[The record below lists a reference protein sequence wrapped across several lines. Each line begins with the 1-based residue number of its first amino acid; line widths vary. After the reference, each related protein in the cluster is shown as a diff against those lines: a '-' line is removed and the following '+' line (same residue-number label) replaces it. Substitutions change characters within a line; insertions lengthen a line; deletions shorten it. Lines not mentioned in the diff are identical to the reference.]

1 MEFFPLISDDIF
13 KLFEQFCVPTRSAR
27 KFRKKRITILS
38 KISSSSNNRVLDIQ
52 GLSITYNSVRGKV
65 YALQDIDFA
74 LNSGEFV
81 AIVGESGSG
90 KSTLALGIIG
100 LLPPAASISGTILY
114 KNVDL
119 AKIKKKEW
127 INFRGREIGMIFQEP
142 MTSLDPI
149 EKVDQQLAETLVVA
163 KKRDGGIVT
172 ASASHQPEDGG
183 EISEES
189 QSRKLL
195 IRKQVYDWLRKVR
208 IADPESVSQRYPFQL
223 SGGMIQRVMIAMAL
237 SLSPSLLIA
246 DEPTTAL
253 DVTTQAQILKLMK
266 SLVDQI
272 QMSIV
277 LITHDLGVAAQV
289 ADRIV
294 VLYAGEIVE
303 EGPVHQIFTHPL
315 HPYTQ
320 GLLKCYPKSA
330 ETTDRLQT
338 LAGSVPDLRSEVSGC
353 KFADRCPFVRAACRE
368 EKPRYVEVEENHHAK
383 CVLYY

>member
-1 MEFFPLISDDIF
+1 
-13 KLFEQFCVPTRSAR
+13 VPSAENSHH
-27 KFRKKRITILS
+27 I
-38 KISSSSNNRVLDIQ
+38 LDIQ
-52 GLSITYNSVRGKV
+52 GLSINYNSVHGRV
-65 YALQDIDFA
+65 YALEDVNFVLD
-74 LNSGEFV
+74 SGEFV

-100 LLPPAASISGTILY
+100 LLPQAATITGKILY
-114 KNVDL
+114 KNNDL
-119 AKIKKKEW
+119 AQIKKKDW

-149 EKVDQQLAETLVVA
+149 EKVDRQLTETLLVI
-163 KKRDGGIVT
+163 KKKDGGSETVVE
-172 ASASHQPEDGG
+172 SSGQ
-183 EISEES
+183 ISNDSQATVQKTES
-189 QSRKLL
+189 K
-195 IRKQVYDWLRKVR
+195 KQYLHEQVNEWLRKVR
-208 IADPESVSQRYPFQL
+208 IADPESVAQRYPFQL

-272 QMSIV
+272 HMTIV

-294 VLYAGEIVE
+294 VLYAGEVVE
-303 EGPVHQIFTHPL
+303 EGTVKQIFENPL

-338 LAGSVPDLRSEVSGC
+338 LSGSVPDLRSQIKGC
-353 KFADRCPFVRAACRE
+353 KFADRCPFVVAICRQ
-368 EKPRYVEVEENHHAK
+368 EKPRYIEAEANHHAK

>member
-1 MEFFPLISDDIF
+1 
-13 KLFEQFCVPTRSAR
+13 
-27 KFRKKRITILS
+27 LS
-38 KISSSSNNRVLDIQ
+38 KNSTASNDHILDIQ
-52 GLSITYNSVRGKV
+52 GLSITYNSVHGKV
-65 YALQDIDFA
+65 YALQDVNFVLDT
-74 LNSGEFV
+74 GEFV

-100 LLPPAASISGTILY
+100 LLPPVASVTGKILY
-114 KNVDL
+114 KNTDL
-119 AKIKKKEW
+119 VETKNKDW

-149 EKVDQQLAETLVVA
+149 EKVDRQLAETLLVV
-163 KKRDGGIVT
+163 KKRDGGSST
-172 ASASHQPEDGG
+172 
-183 EISEES
+183 ISEDPEQTKNNEQEIES
-189 QSRKLL
+189 GNKKLL
-195 IRKQVYDWLRKVR
+195 LRNQVYGWLRKVR
-208 IADPESVSQRYPFQL
+208 IADPESVAQRYPFQL

-237 SLSPSLLIA
+237 SLNPSLLIA

-266 SLVDQI
+266 LLVDQI

-294 VLYAGEIVE
+294 VLYAGEVVE
-303 EGPVHQIFTHPL
+303 EGTVRQIFTNPL

-338 LAGSVPDLRSEVSGC
+338 LAGSVPDLRSEVRGC
-353 KFADRCPFVRAACRE
+353 KFADRCPFVVAICRE
-368 EKPRYVEVEENHHAK
+368 AKPRYVEAETNHHAK

>member
-1 MEFFPLISDDIF
+1 LSTPSSDN
-13 KLFEQFCVPTRSAR
+13 
-27 KFRKKRITILS
+27 
-38 KISSSSNNRVLDIQ
+38 NNRILDIQ
-52 GLSITYNSVRGKV
+52 GLSITYNSVHGQV
-65 YALQDIDFA
+65 YALQDVDFV
-74 LNSGEFV
+74 LNTGEFV

-90 KSTLALGIIG
+90 KSTLAFGIIG
-100 LLPPAASISGTILY
+100 LLPPAATITGKILY
-114 KNVDL
+114 KTTDL
-119 AKIKKKEW
+119 LKIKKKDW

-149 EKVDQQLAETLVVA
+149 EKVDRQLAETLLVV
-163 KKRDGGIVT
+163 KKKDGSSGTIAEPVHQTNNGDGGT
-172 ASASHQPEDGG
+172 
-183 EISEES
+183 EETENKK
-189 QSRKLL
+189 QLL
-195 IRKQVYDWLRKVR
+195 HNQVNDWLRKVR
-208 IADPESVSQRYPFQL
+208 IADPESVAQRYPFQL

-237 SLSPSLLIA
+237 SLNPSLLIA

-303 EGPVHQIFTHPL
+303 AGTIKQIFEKPL

-338 LAGSVPDLRSEVSGC
+338 LAGSVPDLRSQVKGC
-353 KFADRCPFVRAACRE
+353 KFADRCPFVVAICRE
-368 EKPRYVEVEENHHAK
+368 EKPRYIEAESKHYAK

>member
-1 MEFFPLISDDIF
+1 MS
-13 KLFEQFCVPTRSAR
+13 SAE
-27 KFRKKRITILS
+27 
-38 KISSSSNNRVLDIQ
+38 NNNHILDIQ
-52 GLSITYNSVRGKV
+52 GLSIHYNSVHGRV
-65 YALQDIDFA
+65 YALED
-74 LNSGEFV
+74 LNFVLDSGEFV

-100 LLPPAASISGTILY
+100 LLPPAATITGKILY
-114 KNVDL
+114 KNNDL
-119 AKIKKKEW
+119 AQIKKKDW
-127 INFRGREIGMIFQEP
+127 VNFRGREIGMIFQEP

-149 EKVDQQLAETLVVA
+149 EKVDRQLTETLLVV
-163 KKRDGGIVT
+163 KKKDGGSETVGESSGQANT
-172 ASASHQPEDGG
+172 GG
-183 EISEES
+183 MAEQQNE
-189 QSRKLL
+189 SRKQHL
-195 IRKQVYDWLRKVR
+195 REQVNEWLRKVR
-208 IADPESVSQRYPFQL
+208 IADPESVAQRYPFQL

-272 QMSIV
+272 HMTIV

-294 VLYAGEIVE
+294 VLYAGEVVE
-303 EGPVHQIFTHPL
+303 EGTVKQIFENPL

-338 LAGSVPDLRSEVSGC
+338 LSGSVPDLRSQIKGC
-353 KFADRCPFVRAACRE
+353 KFADRCPFVVAICRQ
-368 EKPRYVEVEENHHAK
+368 EKPRYIEAEANHHAK

>member
-1 MEFFPLISDDIF
+1 MS
-13 KLFEQFCVPTRSAR
+13 
-27 KFRKKRITILS
+27 TINPG
-38 KISSSSNNRVLDIQ
+38 SNNRILDIQ
-52 GLSITYNSVRGKV
+52 GLSITYNSVHGKV
-65 YALQDIDFA
+65 YALEDVDFV
-74 LNSGEFV
+74 LNTGEFV

-90 KSTLALGIIG
+90 KSTLAFGIIG
-100 LLPPAASISGTILY
+100 LLPPAATVSGKILY
-114 KNVDL
+114 KNTDL
-119 AKIKKKEW
+119 LKIKKKDW

-149 EKVDQQLAETLVVA
+149 EKVDRQLAETLLVVN
-163 KKRDGGIVT
+163 KKDGGSSTIAEPVHQANNDNQRNEVT
-172 ASASHQPEDGG
+172 E
-183 EISEES
+183 
-189 QSRKLL
+189 SRKQFL
-195 IRKQVYDWLRKVR
+195 RDQVNEWLRKVR
-208 IADPESVSQRYPFQL
+208 IADPESVAQRYPFQL

-237 SLSPSLLIA
+237 SLNPSLLIA

-303 EGPVHQIFTHPL
+303 AGTIKQIFEKPL

-338 LAGSVPDLRSEVSGC
+338 LAGSVPDLRSQVKGC
-353 KFADRCPFVRAACRE
+353 KFADRCPFVVSICRE
-368 EKPRYVEVEENHHAK
+368 EKPRYIEAEAKHYAK

>member
-1 MEFFPLISDDIF
+1 MIGLNYFESFLAKRSSDSSTKIRET
-13 KLFEQFCVPTRSAR
+13 KL
-27 KFRKKRITILS
+27 ILS
-38 KISSSSNNRVLDIQ
+38 VPSSESTSHILEIQ
-52 GLSITYNSVRGKV
+52 GLSIIYNSVHGKV
-65 YALQDIDFA
+65 YALQDVDFV

-100 LLPPAASISGTILY
+100 LLPPAATTTGKILY
-114 KNVDL
+114 KNTDL
-119 AKIKKKEW
+119 VQIKRKEW
-127 INFRGREIGMIFQEP
+127 VNFRGREIGMIFQEP

-149 EKVDQQLAETLVVA
+149 EKVDRQLTETLLVV
-163 KKRDGGIVT
+163 KKKDGG
-172 ASASHQPEDGG
+172 SATVSESSDPTRGG
-183 EISEES
+183 GQALVQENES
-189 QSRKLL
+189 KKQFVRD
-195 IRKQVYDWLRKVR
+195 QVYEWLRKVR
-208 IADPESVSQRYPFQL
+208 IADPESVAQRYPFQL

-272 QMSIV
+272 KMAIV

-294 VLYAGEIVE
+294 VLYAGEVVE
-303 EGPVHQIFTHPL
+303 EGSVKQIFQNPL

-338 LAGSVPDLRSEVSGC
+338 LSGSVPDLRSQIKGC
-353 KFADRCPFVRAACRE
+353 KFADRCPFVVAICRE
-368 EKPRYVEVEENHHAK
+368 EKPRYIEAETNHHAK

>member
-1 MEFFPLISDDIF
+1 LS
-13 KLFEQFCVPTRSAR
+13 SAE
-27 KFRKKRITILS
+27 
-38 KISSSSNNRVLDIQ
+38 NNNHILDIQ
-52 GLSITYNSVRGKV
+52 GLSIHYNSVHGRV
-65 YALQDIDFA
+65 YALED
-74 LNSGEFV
+74 LNFVLDSGEFV

-100 LLPPAASISGTILY
+100 LLPPAATITGKILY
-114 KNVDL
+114 KNNDL
-119 AKIKKKEW
+119 AQIKKKDW
-127 INFRGREIGMIFQEP
+127 VNFRGREIGMIFQEP

-149 EKVDQQLAETLVVA
+149 EKVDRQLTETLLVV
-163 KKRDGGIVT
+163 KKKDGGSETVGESSGQANT
-172 ASASHQPEDGG
+172 GG
-183 EISEES
+183 MAEQQNE
-189 QSRKLL
+189 SRKQHL
-195 IRKQVYDWLRKVR
+195 REQVNEWLRKVR
-208 IADPESVSQRYPFQL
+208 IADPESVAQRYPFQL

-272 QMSIV
+272 HMTIV

-294 VLYAGEIVE
+294 VLYAGEVVE
-303 EGPVHQIFTHPL
+303 EGTVKQIFENPL

-338 LAGSVPDLRSEVSGC
+338 LSGSVPDLRSQIKGC
-353 KFADRCPFVRAACRE
+353 KFADRCPFVVAICRQ
-368 EKPRYVEVEENHHAK
+368 EKPRYIEAEANHHAK

>member
-1 MEFFPLISDDIF
+1 MSTPSSD
-13 KLFEQFCVPTRSAR
+13 
-27 KFRKKRITILS
+27 
-38 KISSSSNNRVLDIQ
+38 SNNRVLEIQ
-52 GLSITYNSVRGKV
+52 GLSINYNSVHGRV
-65 YALQDIDFA
+65 YALQDVDFV

-100 LLPPAASISGTILY
+100 LLPPAATMTGKILY
-114 KNVDL
+114 KNTDL
-119 AKIKKKEW
+119 VKIKKKDW

-149 EKVDQQLAETLVVA
+149 EKVDRQLAETLLVV
-163 KKRDGGIVT
+163 KKKDGGSETIEEPV
-172 ASASHQPEDGG
+172 HQKSNDGQG
-183 EISEES
+183 TEET
-189 QSRKLL
+189 KD
-195 IRKQVYDWLRKVR
+195 RKQFLRDQVYEWLRKVR
-208 IADPESVSQRYPFQL
+208 IADPESVAQRYPFQL

-237 SLSPSLLIA
+237 SLNPSLLIA

-266 SLVDQI
+266 ALVDQI
-272 QMSIV
+272 HMSIV

-294 VLYAGEIVE
+294 VLYAGEVVE
-303 EGPVHQIFTHPL
+303 EGTIRQIFTNPL

-338 LAGSVPDLRSEVSGC
+338 LAGSVPDLRSQVKGC
-353 KFADRCPFVRAACRE
+353 KFADRCPFVVAICRE
-368 EKPRYVEVEENHHAK
+368 EKPRYIEAEAKHHAK

>member
-1 MEFFPLISDDIF
+1 ME
-13 KLFEQFCVPTRSAR
+13 
-27 KFRKKRITILS
+27 
-38 KISSSSNNRVLDIQ
+38 NNNHIIDIQ
-52 GLSITYNSVRGKV
+52 GLSIHYNSVHGRV
-65 YALQDIDFA
+65 YALEDVNFVLD
-74 LNSGEFV
+74 SGEFV

-100 LLPPAASISGTILY
+100 LLPPAATITGKILY
-114 KNVDL
+114 KNNDL
-119 AKIKKKEW
+119 AQIKKKDW

-149 EKVDQQLAETLVVA
+149 EKVDRQLTETLLVI
-163 KKRDGGIVT
+163 KKKDGG
-172 ASASHQPEDGG
+172 
-183 EISEES
+183 SETVSGSSGQTTNSGQGAE
-189 QSRKLL
+189 QTESRKQYLHE
-195 IRKQVYDWLRKVR
+195 QVFEWLRKVR
-208 IADPESVSQRYPFQL
+208 IADPESVAQRYPFQL

-272 QMSIV
+272 HMTIV

-294 VLYAGEIVE
+294 VLYAGEVVE
-303 EGPVHQIFTHPL
+303 EGTVKQIFENPL

-338 LAGSVPDLRSEVSGC
+338 LSGSVPDLRSQIKGC
-353 KFADRCPFVRAACRE
+353 KFADRCPFVVAICRQ
-368 EKPRYVEVEENHHAK
+368 EKPRYIEAEANHHAK

>member
-1 MEFFPLISDDIF
+1 M
-13 KLFEQFCVPTRSAR
+13 
-27 KFRKKRITILS
+27 
-38 KISSSSNNRVLDIQ
+38 
-52 GLSITYNSVRGKV
+52 SITYNSVHGKV
-65 YALQDIDFA
+65 YALQDIDFT
-74 LNSGEFV
+74 LDSGEFV

-100 LLPPAASISGTILY
+100 LLPPAASLSGKILY

-119 AKIKKKEW
+119 AGIEKKDW
-127 INFRGREIGMIFQEP
+127 VNFRGREIGMIFQEP

-149 EKVDQQLAETLVVA
+149 EKVDRQLAETLVVT
-163 KKRDGGIVT
+163 KKRGGGSVT
-172 ASASHQPEDGG
+172 LSSSETPSVQEAQKDG
-183 EISEES
+183 EIIGETKTG
-189 QSRKLL
+189 KLL
-195 IRKQVYDWLRKVR
+195 LREQVYEWLRKVR
-208 IADPESVSQRYPFQL
+208 IADPESVAQRYPFQL

-266 SLVDQI
+266 TLIDQI
-272 QMSIV
+272 HMSIV

-303 EGPVHQIFTHPL
+303 EGAVQQIFTHPL

-338 LAGSVPDLRSEVSGC
+338 LAGSVPDLRSEIKGC
-353 KFADRCPFVRAACRE
+353 KFADRCPFVVAACRQ
-368 EKPRYVEVEENHHAK
+368 EKPRYVEVEANHHAK

>member
-1 MEFFPLISDDIF
+1 
-13 KLFEQFCVPTRSAR
+13 VPNVENSHH
-27 KFRKKRITILS
+27 I
-38 KISSSSNNRVLDIQ
+38 LDIQ
-52 GLSITYNSVRGKV
+52 GLSINYNSVHGRV
-65 YALQDIDFA
+65 YALEDVNFVLD
-74 LNSGEFV
+74 SGEFV

-100 LLPPAASISGTILY
+100 LLPQAATITGKILY
-114 KNVDL
+114 KNNDL
-119 AKIKKKEW
+119 AQIKKKDW

-149 EKVDQQLAETLVVA
+149 EKVDRQLTETLLVI
-163 KKRDGGIVT
+163 KKKDGGSAT
-172 ASASHQPEDGG
+172 AV
-183 EISEES
+183 ES
-189 QSRKLL
+189 SGQTSNDSQATTQKTESK
-195 IRKQVYDWLRKVR
+195 KQYLHEQVNEWLRKVR
-208 IADPESVSQRYPFQL
+208 IADPESVAQRYPFQL

-272 QMSIV
+272 HMTIV

-294 VLYAGEIVE
+294 VLYAGEVVE
-303 EGPVHQIFTHPL
+303 EGTVKQIFENPL

-338 LAGSVPDLRSEVSGC
+338 LSGSVPDLRSQIRGC
-353 KFADRCPFVRAACRE
+353 KFADRCPFVVAICRQ
-368 EKPRYVEVEENHHAK
+368 EKPRYIEAEANHHAK

>member
-1 MEFFPLISDDIF
+1 ME
-13 KLFEQFCVPTRSAR
+13 
-27 KFRKKRITILS
+27 
-38 KISSSSNNRVLDIQ
+38 SNNHILEMQ
-52 GLSITYNSVRGKV
+52 GVSITYNSIHGRV
-65 YALQDIDFA
+65 YALQDIDLA
-74 LNSGEFV
+74 LDSGEFV

-100 LLPPAASISGTILY
+100 LLPPAATIDGKILY
-114 KNVDL
+114 KNIDL
-119 AKIKKKEW
+119 AHIEKKEW

-149 EKVDQQLAETLVVA
+149 EKVDKQLAETLVVS
-163 KKRDGGIVT
+163 KKVDGSSGISRDAG
-172 ASASHQPEDGG
+172 EDSNQVNEKAMGT
-183 EISEES
+183 SEGS
-189 QSRKLL
+189 NKKLML
-195 IRKQVYDWLRKVR
+195 RNQVYEWLRRVR
-208 IADPESVSQRYPFQL
+208 IADPESVAERYPFQL

-266 SLVDQI
+266 TLVDQI
-272 QMSIV
+272 QMSII

-303 EGPVHQIFTHPL
+303 EGAVQQIFTNPL

-338 LAGSVPDLRSEVSGC
+338 LAGSVPDLRSEIKGC
-353 KFADRCPFVRAACRE
+353 KFADRCPFAVAACKL
-368 EKPRYVEVEENHHAK
+368 EKPRYVEVEANHHAK

>member
-1 MEFFPLISDDIF
+1 M
-13 KLFEQFCVPTRSAR
+13 
-27 KFRKKRITILS
+27 
-38 KISSSSNNRVLDIQ
+38 SNNPTANNTHVLEIQ
-52 GLSITYNSVRGKV
+52 GVSITYNSVHGKV
-65 YALQDIDFA
+65 YALEGINLTLD
-74 LNSGEFV
+74 SGEFV

-100 LLPPAASISGTILY
+100 LLPPAASVSGKILY
-114 KNVDL
+114 KDVDL
-119 AKIKKKEW
+119 AGIKKKEW
-127 INFRGREIGMIFQEP
+127 VNFRGREIGMIFQEP

-149 EKVDQQLAETLVVA
+149 EKVDRQLTETLLVS
-163 KKRDGGIVT
+163 KKTDGTSATESG
-172 ASASHQPEDGG
+172 ASSD
-183 EISEES
+183 
-189 QSRKLL
+189 RKTFL
-195 IRKQVYDWLRKVR
+195 RNQVYEWLRKVR
-208 IADPESVSQRYPFQL
+208 IADPESVAQRFPFQL

-266 SLVDQI
+266 TLVDQI
-272 QMSIV
+272 HMSIV

-294 VLYAGEIVE
+294 VLYAGEVVE
-303 EGPVHQIFTHPL
+303 EGAAHQIFTNPL

-338 LAGSVPDLRSEVSGC
+338 LAGSVPDLRSEVKGC
-353 KFADRCPFVRAACRE
+353 KFADRCPFAVAACRL
-368 EKPRYVEVEENHHAK
+368 EKPRYIEVEANHRAK